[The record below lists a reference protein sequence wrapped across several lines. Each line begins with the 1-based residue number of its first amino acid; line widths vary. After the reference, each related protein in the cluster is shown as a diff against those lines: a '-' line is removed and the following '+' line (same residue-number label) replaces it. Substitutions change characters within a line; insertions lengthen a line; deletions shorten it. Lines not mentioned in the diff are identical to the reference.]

1 MIEKNVS
8 EEAKNSLEMQQ
19 VIDEMPERIKISIDN
34 KKMQDFINWYIGT
47 KYDECKDMSIDDL
60 ILFLLRSK
68 GHELYLEQLNSDAK
82 EAEQDMIIDAL
93 VDGGLLAYVDDEDG
107 IGHLSRVDKK

>member
-8 EEAKNSLEMQQ
+8 EEAKNSMEMQP
-19 VIDEMPERIKISIDN
+19 VINEMPDRIKISIDN
-34 KKMQDFINWYIGT
+34 KKMQDFINCYVGS
-47 KYDECKDMSIDDL
+47 KYDECKDMSLDDL

-82 EAEQDMIIDAL
+82 DAEQDMIMDAL